1 MAEGSSRALV
11 TGEQVLDLID
21 SDNEEDVEDGLDEV
35 FFPRSDDELGLQKL
49 KVKVK
54 YLALLLLHH
63 SGDEWEGNV
72 NSISE

>member
-1 MAEGSSRALV
+1 MLN
-11 TGEQVLDLID
+11 LID

-35 FFPRSDDELGLQKL
+35 FFPGSDDELGLQKL

-54 YLALLLLHH
+54 YLALLLHH